1 MDFSWE
7 ELRVTVKD
15 SVGPWLGMFRA
26 LDEDSFV
33 TSVGK
38 SFRDKPAL
46 YLGTIQGL
54 RDSTGPMLGTALEV
68 RVRAVIGDNS
78 IH

>member
-7 ELRVTVKD
+7 ELTVTVKD
-15 SVGPWLGMFRA
+15 SVGPWLGMCRA

-78 IH
+78 IP